1 MECFRRKFYGKI
13 FSAYR
18 DIPNLPNFVALSE
31 EKTPQE
37 VMKMR
42 NLLPRDPIWKE
53 SGQLNTQK
61 GSEAFNLAGKN
72 IFSQKI
78 CKRCNHEQYLGTL
91 AQSG

>member
-1 MECFRRKFYGKI
+1 MESFRQKFYGKI

-53 SGQLNTQK
+53 SGQLNTQE
-61 GSEAFNLAGKN
+61 GSDAFNLAEKKH
-72 IFSQKI
+72 F
-78 CKRCNHEQYLGTL
+78 
-91 AQSG
+91 

>member
-1 MECFRRKFYGKI
+1 MESFRQKFYGKI

-53 SGQLNTQK
+53 SGQLNTQE
-61 GSEAFNLAGKN
+61 GSDAFNLAEKN
-72 IFSQKI
+72 IFNQKI
-78 CKRCNHEQYLGTL
+78 CKRLNHEHYLGTL
-91 AQSG
+91 GQSV